1 MTVSERTGGIRA
13 FLVERYLPVYP
24 IYLTLWVVAVESMT
38 AVVTDS
44 AGPWHPTWDTALKAL
59 ALVAA
64 GAFLRMVD
72 DQKDLDYD
80 RLFEMAVETGTAVE
94 IDGAPSHLD
103 LDSALAR
110 RAVAA
115 GATVTIDSDC
125 HRSEMLGRQMELG
138 LMTARRGWVEPR
150 HVLNARPL
158 ADLRSAIAAKR
169 GSR

>member
-44 AGPWHPTWDTALKAL
+44 AGPWHPTWDTALKAA
-59 ALVAA
+59 ALIAA

-80 RLFEMAVETGTAVE
+80 RVHNPLRPLVQGRITGRE
-94 IDGAPSHLD
+94 LQ
-103 LDSALAR
+103 
-110 RAVAA
+110 RAMWPAA
-115 GATVTIDSDC
+115 GAALLPAVLVSVPAAAILAAA
-125 HRSEMLGRQMELG
+125 LGYG
-138 LMTARRGWVEPR
+138 L
-150 HVLNARPL
+150 VLW
-158 ADLRSAIAAKR
+158 
-169 GSR
+169 